1 MIIKTVKEQQINL
14 RGVGTG
20 SAGTRGVVTK
30 KMLPYVNMIEAEVP
44 SLILAIHVFVNLN
57 YIVSIDVV
65 RVKSVGTTLRTGSV
79 VI

>member
-1 MIIKTVKEQQINL
+1 MITKRVKEQQINL
-14 RGVGTG
+14 RGVGMG
-20 SAGTRGVVTK
+20 GGTRRVVTQK
-30 KMLPYVNMIEAEVP
+30 ILSYVNMIEAEVP

-57 YIVSIDVV
+57 CVVSIDVV

>member
-1 MIIKTVKEQQINL
+1 MIIKRVKEQQSNL
-14 RGVGTG
+14 RGVGRG
-20 SAGTRGVVTK
+20 RGTRRVVTQK
-30 KMLPYVNMIEAEVP
+30 ILPYVNMIEAEVP

-57 YIVSIDVV
+57 CVVSIDVV

>member
-1 MIIKTVKEQQINL
+1 MITKRVKEQQINL
-14 RGVGTG
+14 RGVGRG
-20 SAGTRGVVTK
+20 GGTRRVVTQK
-30 KMLPYVNMIEAEVP
+30 ILPYVNMIEAEVP

-57 YIVSIDVV
+57 YVVSIDVV

>member
-1 MIIKTVKEQQINL
+1 MIIKRVKEQQINL
-14 RGVGTG
+14 RGVGRG
-20 SAGTRGVVTK
+20 EGTRRVVTQK
-30 KMLPYVNMIEAEVP
+30 ILPYVNMIEAEVP

-57 YIVSIDVV
+57 CVVSIDVV

>member
-1 MIIKTVKEQQINL
+1 MIIKRVKEQQIKL
-14 RGVGTG
+14 RGVGRG
-20 SAGTRGVVTK
+20 GGTRRVVTQNI
-30 KMLPYVNMIEAEVP
+30 LPYVNMIEAEVP

-57 YIVSIDVV
+57 CVVSIDVV

>member
-1 MIIKTVKEQQINL
+1 MIIKRVKEQQINL
-14 RGVGTG
+14 RGVG
-20 SAGTRGVVTK
+20 RGRDFFVTQK
-30 KMLPYVNMIEAEVP
+30 ILPYVNMIEAEVP

-57 YIVSIDVV
+57 CVVSIDVV